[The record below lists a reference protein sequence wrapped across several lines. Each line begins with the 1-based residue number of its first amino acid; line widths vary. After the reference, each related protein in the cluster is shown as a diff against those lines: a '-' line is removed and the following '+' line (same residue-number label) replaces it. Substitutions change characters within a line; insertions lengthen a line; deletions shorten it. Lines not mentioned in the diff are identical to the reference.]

1 MVFLPI
7 PKYLARE
14 IDTMSKKVKS
24 PGWLRIAAAII
35 LGCIVGSVIFL
46 IVALGIGV
54 INDRMGMQIPID
66 LLIGEN
72 LFSAILL
79 VLFIVISSAGF
90 CWQVWKTPSSD
101 NDL

>member
-1 MVFLPI
+1 
-7 PKYLARE
+7 
-14 IDTMSKKVKS
+14 MSKKEKS
-24 PGWLRIAAAII
+24 PGMLRIAAAII

-46 IVALGIGV
+46 IIALGIGV
-54 INDRMGMQIPID
+54 INDRMGMQIPVN

-79 VLFIVISSAGF
+79 VLLILISCAGF